1 MIRMRLSE
9 AARVLEAE
17 QTGADQEFLGVS
29 TDTRSLRKDNL
40 FVALQGPHH
49 DGHNFIEQ
57 AHKAGA
63 AAALV
68 NRRTETSLASLVVS
82 HTRLS
87 LGKLASDWRRRF
99 HIPLVA
105 VTGSNGKTTVKE
117 MTAAILNRRGATLV
131 TLGNLNND
139 IGVPLTLLRLGAMH
153 RYAVIEMGANHAGE
167 IAYLTQLA
175 RPTVALITNAGPA
188 HLEGFGS
195 IEGVAH
201 AKGEIYSGLDEH
213 GVAIINHDDL
223 YSSLWRTLARNRRVL
238 TFGLKPGADVTGEFV
253 TLDGAARL
261 RLHTPQGSI
270 ALQLKLP
277 GRHNVLNALA
287 AAAAALAAG
296 ASLEDVRA
304 GLESMSPVHGR
315 LESKPGVHGAH
326 IIDDTYNANP
336 SSLKAALDFVAD
348 LPAPRW
354 LVLGDMAELG
364 QEGAAHHAQAG
375 REARAR
381 GIERLFAIGELSRF
395 AVQSFGAG
403 ADHFTDQQ
411 RLADV
416 VHMELAALNTAPGPT
431 QVTVLV
437 KGSRASGME
446 HVVAALTEPPL
457 ASAGAH

>member
-17 QTGADQEFLGVS
+17 QTGADREFLGVS
-29 TDTRSLRKDNL
+29 TDTRSLHKDNL
-40 FVALQGPHH
+40 FVALQGPHY
-49 DGHNFIEQ
+49 DGHDFIEQ
-57 AHKAGA
+57 ARSRGA

-68 NRRTETSLASLVVS
+68 QRRIETPLATLIVS

-117 MTAAILNRRGATLV
+117 MIAAILNRRGPGLV
-131 TLGNLNND
+131 THGNLNND
-139 IGVPLTLLRLGAMH
+139 IGVPLTLLALSAMH
-153 RYAVIEMGANHAGE
+153 RHAVIEMGANHPGE

-201 AKGEIYSGLDEH
+201 AKGEIYSGLDQH
-213 GVAIINHDDL
+213 GIAIINHDDL
-223 YSSLWRTLARNRRVL
+223 YSPLWRTLARGRRVL
-238 TFGLKPGADVTGEFV
+238 GFGLKPGADVTGEFV
-253 TLDGAARL
+253 TLDGASRL
-261 RLHTPQGSI
+261 RLHTPQGNI
-270 ALQLKLP
+270 TVHLRLL
-277 GRHNVLNALA
+277 GRHNVLNALGA
-287 AAAAALAAG
+287 TAAALAAG
-296 ASLEDVRA
+296 AGLEDVRA
-304 GLESMSPVHGR
+304 GLESMAPVKGR
-315 LESKPGVHGAH
+315 LESKRGVHGAH

-336 SSLKAALDFVAD
+336 ASLKAALDLVAD

-364 QEGAAHHAQAG
+364 AEGAAHHAQAG
-375 REARAR
+375 REARAH
-381 GIERLFAIGELSRF
+381 GIERLFATGKLSRF

-403 ADHFTDQQ
+403 ADYFSDQQ
-411 RLADV
+411 HLADV
-416 VHMELAALNTAPGPT
+416 VHMELASVAPT

-446 HVVAALTEPPL
+446 RVAAALTENP
-457 ASAGAH
+457 AVSAGAH